1 MCNIKDSWKKT
12 AFSLESFRVGARN
25 MEMKHALSLP
35 RGVTR
40 PSQDTGMDMLDH
52 RSRDDR
58 HRKPEQRNP
67 SARESKMRAFVGGE
81 RNPAAHSG
89 GNSLTIC

>member
-1 MCNIKDSWKKT
+1 MGKKT
-12 AFSLESFRVGARN
+12 VLSLESFRVGARN
-25 MEMKHALSLP
+25 IEMKDILSLP
-35 RGVTR
+35 WGVTR
-40 PSQDTGMDMLDH
+40 PSQDTGMDTLDH

-67 SARESKMRAFVGGE
+67 SAWESKMRAFVGGE
-81 RNPAAHSG
+81 RNPTAHRG